1 VTLKR
6 AMDPAD
12 QLSMTGA
19 RNLNDERGYT
29 LVELLVAAIVLVVGM
44 AGAFTLLN
52 GANRASVTNNARMGA
67 NNLARE
73 LLEDAR
79 SVDYDQLT
87 PSGIMPVLQAKAGV
101 TGNPTPWVVAR
112 RGIKFTVTTNVCTF
126 DDPKDNIAATP
137 PANVCTPQAPVP
149 ASATGLDPEA
159 QPDDFRRVTVTVD
172 WNTGNGNRS
181 YKQVSLINNPSGGL
195 GPRITQFDPPYK
207 HASGD
212 PAQLTTDV
220 TANFPTKTT
229 TAGSVRWNSDGTPNG
244 SGDSTGGPTT
254 WGTNWALGAAPVG
267 KDPLTANWSTTQ
279 YDPATTVLDG
289 TYTVTAQAFDELGIA
304 GDSRAA
310 VLPVNRSR
318 PITVTGFDVGVNFNF
333 DPNIVE
339 FQWRQNPELDII
351 GYRVYE
357 LGPDNTLGNG
367 NDTLICSTSKA
378 IDTSCTTSLPS
389 DTPTY
394 GVVALDLTDITDTGS
409 VVRESQYT
417 VKKTLSKT
425 QPASPTLLL
434 VTPDLS
440 TLKPKLNWSHPD
452 TGAVSFYRIYRTPST
467 VTTCCALGDR
477 WAVTANGT
485 TTSYVDST
493 ALTGTYNYWVTAVG
507 PGLNESTPVGPVVGV
522 AP

>member
-87 PSGIMPVLQAKAGV
+87 PSGIMPALQAKAGV
-101 TGNPTPWVVAR
+101 TGSPTSWIVAR
-112 RGIKFTVTTNVCTF
+112 RGIKFTVTTSVCTF

-159 QPDDFRRVTVTVD
+159 QPDDFRRVTVTVA

-195 GPRITQFDPPYK
+195 GPRITQFDPPYTK
-207 HASGD
+207 AGGD